1 MKTKCFQLKSFKL
14 FILLLKFPNNTT
26 SIKITS
32 NFSTNF
38 FVHEGGGGYPEM
50 HAQFDEVV
58 EEVVV
63 GEGVDD
69 GDENYEAGVHVS
81 RLNAALALEEQDQPA
96 QAERG

>member
-1 MKTKCFQLKSFKL
+1 
-14 FILLLKFPNNTT
+14 
-26 SIKITS
+26 
-32 NFSTNF
+32 
-38 FVHEGGGGYPEM
+38 M

-63 GEGVDD
+63 SEGVDD